1 MLSVLVHAMSPRTE
15 YIKYLIQRLPCST
28 TMHVARMKKHL
39 SCAPQRSNFAS
50 LQSHNKEFKWGRWLL
65 ILETYV
71 HKQVGI
77 YRIDKGVENNENAK
91 IRMLVLKI
99 LKTFYIFHFTW
110 LAIKYRKFWLPRGF
124 GGKVQ
129 LTPFAKFFFF
139 FFGL

>member
-110 LAIKYRKFWLPRGF
+110 LAIIENFDYHGVLEVKYNWLHL
-124 GGKVQ
+124 Q
-129 LTPFAKFFFF
+129 SFFFF